1 MTTPYDIVGDAF
13 GNILRMDG
21 GFNDLAG
28 VTVQPINGVVET
40 GDLSFDLPDVMKKVA
55 EVIPDLAVQDTVSE
69 LMVQVG
75 VRNRLAD
82 DIKWSDPV
90 AFTIGVS
97 EKCDFDS
104 FRKEG
109 KIVRLRFYSDQK
121 DAPWS
126 LAGFTVKYETG
137 GTR

>member
-1 MTTPYDIVGDAF
+1 MTLNSDIVGT
-13 GNILRMDG
+13 
-21 GFNDLAG
+21 LAG
-28 VTVQPINGVVET
+28 YILQFDSGNNDYASAAYEAIDGRIET
-40 GDLSFDLPDVMKKVA
+40 GDLSFDLPNNMKRIA
-55 EVIPDLAVQDTVSE
+55 EVIPDLAVQTLVSE

-90 AFTIGVS
+90 AFTIGAS
-97 EKCDFDS
+97 ERCDFNG

-109 KIVRLRFYSDQK
+109 KLVRIRFYSDQK
-121 DAPWS
+121 DAPWK
-126 LAGFTVKYETG
+126 LAGFTINYEVG

>member
-1 MTTPYDIVGDAF
+1 MTIPYDIIGDVF
-13 GNILRMDG
+13 GNILRMDT
-21 GFNDLAG
+21 GFND
-28 VTVQPINGVVET
+28 NGVAIDGFIET

-55 EVIPDLAVQDTVSE
+55 EVIPDLAVQTLVTE

-90 AFTIGVS
+90 PFTIGVS
-97 EKCDFDS
+97 ERCDFNG

-109 KIVRLRFYSDQK
+109 KLVRIRFYSDQK
-121 DAPWS
+121 DSPWS
-126 LAGFTVKYETG
+126 LAGFTVKYEIG